1 MNKGQ
6 WIKGSFFNTKN
17 YFGKDSVA
25 QKIIKSSVYKAQDN
39 VDQGYKPNGEGTGV
53 LYSWKNKPLAYYDI
67 PTLNDM
73 IFSRK
78 LWEQIRSN
86 PFIVAAIENHSFW
99 GEDQHRDSSEVL
111 LENVAIR
118 VDDFHVDDNSM
129 VLGDISLMD
138 TPKGQTIYALAKTG
152 AIGNSSRGFGNL
164 WDRTG
169 KYIIDKDHPQIGLA
183 DVMEDD
189 YLAVDWDCVC
199 VPAVP
204 QCWGLRTSSDDEPLS
219 AAVMEL
225 DKGLREK
232 IASAIEDS
240 YQKNPNNEWIS
251 YMFNSLK
258 QFDNHDKKTFL
269 MASSFN
275 KVFKKSYPTNE
286 TIKSLFKK

>member
-6 WIKGSFFNTKN
+6 WIKGSFFNTRN
-17 YFGKDSVA
+17 YFGKDSTA

-39 VDQGYKPNGEGTGV
+39 VEQGYKPNGEGTGV
-53 LYSWKNKPLAYYDI
+53 LYSWKNKPLAYYDV

-86 PFIVAAIENHSFW
+86 PFIVAALENNCFW
-99 GEDQHRDSSEVL
+99 GEDRHRDSSEVL
-111 LENVAIR
+111 FENVALRIN
-118 VDDFHVDDNSM
+118 DFHVDSDNM
-129 VLGDISLMD
+129 ILGDVDLMD
-138 TPKGQTIYALAKTG
+138 TCRGQTIYALAKTG

-169 KYIIDKDHPQIGLA
+169 KYVIDQNHPQIGLA

-189 YLAVDWDCVC
+189 YLAVSWDAVSF
-199 VPAVP
+199 PAVP
-204 QCWGLRTSSDDEPLS
+204 NCLQMRVADDKNDLTQS
-219 AAVMEL
+219 VLNME
-225 DKGLREK
+225 KGLREK